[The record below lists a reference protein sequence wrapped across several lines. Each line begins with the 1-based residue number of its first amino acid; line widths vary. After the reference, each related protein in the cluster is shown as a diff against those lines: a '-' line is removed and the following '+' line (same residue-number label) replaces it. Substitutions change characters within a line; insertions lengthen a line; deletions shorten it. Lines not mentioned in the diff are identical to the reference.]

1 MARLSRLSPPAGQ
14 ALPRFLALYVALQ
27 PLLDVLT
34 SLATQAE
41 ISLTAGTVV
50 RTLFVGFAFLYTVFC
65 GPFPGR
71 KALLSYLG
79 LLTGYLAVFGLWS
92 LVRGGMSACIV
103 NLSEALKTF
112 YFPYT
117 AAFLYAIC
125 RQKRWIVPDW
135 AVAAAGLGY
144 AGVIL
149 LACITGTS
157 FYSYNAGYGYS
168 GWFYAANDVSIVIML
183 TAPLVFCRLFHK
195 LAAPR
200 RRSVWEW
207 IGMAAGSGA
216 LLFSAAFLGTKLV
229 YLGTLL
235 YLAAACLWFA
245 LRLLLTRRAVAG
257 RCLAAALALCALLC
271 ALYPVSPLN
280 HYVQDVYVPMSGE
293 DQEAYEK
300 SLAIPGVVDKDRAK
314 ANARLE
320 QAAKGTWLGDLIET
334 QPVVKKL
341 NWLLSRRLL
350 IIAPSA
356 EEYTRGGA
364 WVTLFGLGYAQLS
377 SYVRPVTHLIEMEG
391 VALLL
396 RHGLVGFLLY
406 YVPFLAAAAA
416 LLLQFF
422 RRLKTRVAD
431 FSYCTLLFSAMMAC
445 ATSLIAGHVL
455 VSPSVSLMVAILYEK
470 LIARTSAQN
479 RALIQGEALP
489 ASEQPF

>member
-1 MARLSRLSPPAGQ
+1 M
-14 ALPRFLALYVALQ
+14 
-27 PLLDVLT
+27 
-34 SLATQAE
+34 
-41 ISLTAGTVV
+41 
-50 RTLFVGFAFLYTVFC
+50 
-65 GPFPGR
+65 
-71 KALLSYLG
+71 
-79 LLTGYLAVFGLWS
+79 
-92 LVRGGMSACIV
+92 
-103 NLSEALKTF
+103 
-112 YFPYT
+112 
-117 AAFLYAIC
+117 
-125 RQKRWIVPDW
+125 
-135 AVAAAGLGY
+135 
-144 AGVIL
+144 
-149 LACITGTS
+149 
-157 FYSYNAGYGYS
+157 
-168 GWFYAANDVSIVIML
+168 
-183 TAPLVFCRLFHK
+183 
-195 LAAPR
+195 
-200 RRSVWEW
+200 
-207 IGMAAGSGA
+207 
-216 LLFSAAFLGTKLV
+216 
-229 YLGTLL
+229 
-235 YLAAACLWFA
+235 
-245 LRLLLTRRAVAG
+245 
-257 RCLAAALALCALLC
+257 
-271 ALYPVSPLN
+271 
-280 HYVQDVYVPMSGE
+280 
-293 DQEAYEK
+293 
-300 SLAIPGVVDKDRAK
+300 
-314 ANARLE
+314 
-320 QAAKGTWLGDLIET
+320 
-334 QPVVKKL
+334 VKKL

>member
-117 AAFLYAIC
+117 AAFLYAIY

-229 YLGTLL
+229 YLGPHQPNDRSAP
-235 YLAAACLWFA
+235 AAA
-245 LRLLLTRRAVAG
+245 
-257 RCLAAALALCALLC
+257 
-271 ALYPVSPLN
+271 P
-280 HYVQDVYVPMSGE
+280 
-293 DQEAYEK
+293 
-300 SLAIPGVVDKDRAK
+300 I
-314 ANARLE
+314 
-320 QAAKGTWLGDLIET
+320 
-334 QPVVKKL
+334 
-341 NWLLSRRLL
+341 
-350 IIAPSA
+350 
-356 EEYTRGGA
+356 
-364 WVTLFGLGYAQLS
+364 
-377 SYVRPVTHLIEMEG
+377 
-391 VALLL
+391 
-396 RHGLVGFLLY
+396 
-406 YVPFLAAAAA
+406 
-416 LLLQFF
+416 
-422 RRLKTRVAD
+422 
-431 FSYCTLLFSAMMAC
+431 
-445 ATSLIAGHVL
+445 
-455 VSPSVSLMVAILYEK
+455 
-470 LIARTSAQN
+470 
-479 RALIQGEALP
+479 
-489 ASEQPF
+489 

>member
-1 MARLSRLSPPAGQ
+1 
-14 ALPRFLALYVALQ
+14 
-27 PLLDVLT
+27 
-34 SLATQAE
+34 
-41 ISLTAGTVV
+41 
-50 RTLFVGFAFLYTVFC
+50 
-65 GPFPGR
+65 
-71 KALLSYLG
+71 
-79 LLTGYLAVFGLWS
+79 
-92 LVRGGMSACIV
+92 
-103 NLSEALKTF
+103 
-112 YFPYT
+112 
-117 AAFLYAIC
+117 
-125 RQKRWIVPDW
+125 
-135 AVAAAGLGY
+135 
-144 AGVIL
+144 
-149 LACITGTS
+149 
-157 FYSYNAGYGYS
+157 
-168 GWFYAANDVSIVIML
+168 
-183 TAPLVFCRLFHK
+183 
-195 LAAPR
+195 
-200 RRSVWEW
+200 
-207 IGMAAGSGA
+207 MAAGSGA

-391 VALLL
+391 VALLAAPRACRFPSVL
-396 RHGLVGFLLY
+396 RSLPGSGSCFTASVL
-406 YVPFLAAAAA
+406 PAIE
-416 LLLQFF
+416 
-422 RRLKTRVAD
+422 TRVAD